1 MSVVKRKRK
10 ESPFE
15 VFHHLTKLRQNITDL
30 LLRDFGYSYE
40 KFRKKLERRYG
51 GKEYEEL
58 TDVQKADYERQKK
71 RNEAFEEWYISIER
85 ETVIECIHSINE
97 HVYLANAIYPTC
109 QEELTERR
117 LHQDIAIGQCARL
130 AQELQYAVETLP
142 VNVNIYLAIAQDIEK
157 QISLLKGW
165 RKSDNKFK
173 KNF

>member
-15 VFHHLTKLRQNITDL
+15 VFHHLTKMRQNITDL
-30 LLRDFGYSYE
+30 LLRDFGYSNE
-40 KFRKKLERRYG
+40 KFQKKIGRRYG
-51 GKEYEEL
+51 GKSFEEL
-58 TDVQKADYERQKK
+58 TDVQKRDYDRQKK
-71 RNEAFEEWYISIER
+71 RSEAFDEWYIERER

-97 HVYLANAIYPTC
+97 HVYVANSIYPTC

-117 LHQDIAIGQCARL
+117 IHQDIAIGQCARL

-142 VNVNIYLAIAQDIEK
+142 VNVNTYLNIAQDIEK
-157 QISLLKGW
+157 EIALLKGW